1 MAKLRNMRRGDV
13 VFVAVLYTVL
23 ALFFIIELY
32 PMLYVVSASF
42 SAPQAV
48 TSGEMVLWPV
58 RPSLDGYRYILQYG
72 EIWSGYANTLFYTVV
87 GTLLNLAV
95 TLPAAYAVSRRD
107 MKGAAGLML
116 FYMFTMYFGGGLIP
130 SYLNI
135 DGMGLY
141 NTRTVII
148 IMGAL
153 SVYNLIVARTFFSSS
168 IPWELHEA
176 ARIDGCND
184 FQIFF
189 KIVLPLSAPIV
200 VVLALYY
207 GVGHWNEYFNAM
219 IYLKDRAKFPLQLF
233 LREILVQ
240 SKMVESAI
248 TEGGLSAEEMR
259 ALMRQVDAANQIK
272 YCVIIASTL
281 PMLAIYPWL
290 QKFFAK
296 GVMIGA
302 VKG

>member
-72 EIWSGYANTLFYTVV
+72 EIWSGYANTLFYTVE

-107 MKGAAGLML
+107 MKGAAGLMI

-130 SYLNI
+130 GYLNI

-141 NTRTVII
+141 NTRAVLII
-148 IMGAL
+148 VGAL

>member
-1 MAKLRNMRRGDV
+1 MAKLRNMRRSDV

-116 FYMFTMYFGGGLIP
+116 FYMFTMYFSGGLIP

-135 DGMGLY
+135 DSMGLY
-141 NTRTVII
+141 NTRAVLII
-148 IMGAL
+148 VGAL

-207 GVGHWNEYFNAM
+207 GVGHWNEYFRAM